1 MYYLAKYFYGSTV
14 SIVLENFLLQTIVN
28 GAFFILIYKHQ
39 GVITLKC
46 AVGSVAQL
54 GIVKKEN
61 LSQPPVRQVAS
72 QTSDKIELLVRWRN
86 PREAKQMIWLRWL
99 LHMVEVSLMKT
110 VIVDSL
116 FRIRRNSVNLIHHK
130 SFLDKY
136 GAKLI
141 VLELLMEVD

>member
-1 MYYLAKYFYGSTV
+1 
-14 SIVLENFLLQTIVN
+14 
-28 GAFFILIYKHQ
+28 
-39 GVITLKC
+39 
-46 AVGSVAQL
+46 
-54 GIVKKEN
+54 
-61 LSQPPVRQVAS
+61 
-72 QTSDKIELLVRWRN
+72 
-86 PREAKQMIWLRWL
+86 
-99 LHMVEVSLMKT
+99 MVEVSLMKT